1 MNILSIRETLKAG
14 SPHNAERQ
22 LAQIAHEQGD
32 DTLALLVADLTPGEV
47 ASFLEEGDYSKPS
60 EVTQFLTKEQFM
72 EALARFGAKW
82 GKISKSDGR
91 ELLLRLKEDVAT
103 FILPTLLHREDR
115 LFIKAMLEDTLGEDI
130 LVALPLYETG
140 YLEFLREFDSGMAQK
155 GTWQELY
162 AVIQEMEPKTFR
174 SLRKHVYELSD
185 NPSATE
191 DDEEQDE
198 NADLKTEGVKFL
210 RRTLQRLSD
219 QAAKHAETG
228 PEVEESED
236 VFRGI

>member
-14 SPHNAERQ
+14 SASNAERQ
-22 LAQIAHEQGD
+22 LAQIAHDQGD
-32 DTLALLVADLTPGEV
+32 ETLALLVKDLTPGEV
-47 ASFLEEGDYSKPS
+47 ATFLEEGDYSKPS
-60 EVTQFLTKEQFM
+60 EVTQHLTSEQFM

-82 GKISKSDGR
+82 GKISKDDGR

-115 LFIKAMLEDTLGEDI
+115 LFIKAMLDDTLGEDI
-130 LVALPLYETG
+130 IVALPLYETG
-140 YLEFLREFDSGMAQK
+140 YLEFLREFDSNMAQK

-162 AVIQEMEPKTFR
+162 AIIQEMEPKTFR
-174 SLRKHVYELSD
+174 ALRKHVYELSD
-185 NPSATE
+185 NPSAQD
-191 DDEEQDE
+191 DDEEADE
-198 NADLKTEGVKFL
+198 EADLKTEGVKFL

-219 QAAKHAETG
+219 QAAKHAETS
-228 PEVEESED
+228 PEAEAEED

>member
-1 MNILSIRETLKAG
+1 MNILTIRETLKAG
-14 SPHNAERQ
+14 SAHNAERQ
-22 LAQIAHEQGD
+22 LAKIAHEQGD

-60 EVTQFLTKEQFM
+60 EVTQFLTTEQFM

-82 GKISKSDGR
+82 GKISKNDGR

-115 LFIKAMLEDTLGEDI
+115 LFIKAMLDDTLGEDI
-130 LVALPLYETG
+130 IVALPLYETG
-140 YLEFLREFDSGMAQK
+140 YLELLRDFDSGMAQK

-162 AVIQEMEPKTFR
+162 AIIQEMNPKIFK

-185 NPSATE
+185 HQADE
-191 DDEEQDE
+191 DEELDE
-198 NADLKTEGVKFL
+198 NADAKTEGIKFL

-219 QAAKHAETG
+219 QAAKHAEASSDT
-228 PEVEESED
+228 EAEED

>member
-1 MNILSIRETLKAG
+1 MNILTIRETLKAG

-22 LAQIAHEQGD
+22 LAQIAHDQGD
-32 DTLALLVADLTPGEV
+32 ETVALLVADLTPGEV

-72 EALARFGAKW
+72 EALARFGARW
-82 GKISKSDGR
+82 GKISKNDGR

-115 LFIKAMLEDTLGEDI
+115 LFIKAMLDDTLGEDI
-130 LVALPLYETG
+130 IVALPLYETN
-140 YLEFLREFDSGMAQK
+140 YLEFLREFDSSMAQK

-185 NPSATE
+185 NPSASE

-219 QAAKHAETG
+219 QAAKHAETNQ
-228 PEVEESED
+228 EVEESED

>member
-1 MNILSIRETLKAG
+1 MNILTVRETLKAG

-22 LAQIAHEQGD
+22 LAQIAHDQGD
-32 DTLALLVADLTPGEV
+32 DTLALIVADLTPGEV

-60 EVTQFLTKEQFM
+60 EITPFLTTEQFM

-103 FILPTLLHREDR
+103 FILPTLLHREDH

-130 LVALPLYETG
+130 IVMLPLYETG
-140 YLEFLREFDSGMAQK
+140 YLEFLREFESGMVQK

-162 AVIQEMEPKTFR
+162 AVIQEMDPKTFKA
-174 SLRKHVYELSD
+174 LRKHVYELSD
-185 NPSATE
+185 NPST
-191 DDEEQDE
+191 DDEDE
-198 NADLKTEGVKFL
+198 DEEKEDLKTEGVKFL

-219 QAAKHAETG
+219 QAAKHAEQG
-228 PEVEESED
+228 AEEQESED

>member
-1 MNILSIRETLKAG
+1 MNILTVRETLKAG
-14 SPHNAERQ
+14 SPHHAERQ
-22 LAQIAHEQGD
+22 LAQIAHDQGD
-32 DTLALLVADLTPGEV
+32 AAIALLVADLTPGEV

-60 EVTQFLTKEQFM
+60 EVTQFLTQEQFM
-72 EALARFGAKW
+72 EALARFGARW

-91 ELLLRLKEDVAT
+91 ELLLRLKEEVAA

-115 LFIKAMLEDTLGEDI
+115 DFVKAMLEDTLGEDI
-130 LVALPLYETG
+130 IVALPLYETG

-162 AVIQEMEPKTFR
+162 AVIQEMEPKTFKA
-174 SLRKHVYELSD
+174 LRKHVYELSD
-185 NPSATE
+185 DVSKE
-191 DDEEQDE
+191 DEDQDEEEDK
-198 NADLKTEGVKFL
+198 NLHTEGVKFL

-219 QAAKHAETG
+219 QAAKHAEMGAGT
-228 PEVEESED
+228 EAEED

>member
-1 MNILSIRETLKAG
+1 MNILTIRETLKAG

-22 LAQIAHEQGD
+22 LAQIAHDQGD
-32 DTLALLVADLTPGEV
+32 ETVALLVADLTPGEV

-60 EVTQFLTKEQFM
+60 EVTQFLTQEQFM
-72 EALARFGAKW
+72 EALARFGARW

-115 LFIKAMLEDTLGEDI
+115 LFIRAMLDDTLGEDI
-130 LVALPLYETG
+130 IVALPLYETG
-140 YLEFLREFDSGMAQK
+140 YLEFLREFDASMAQK

-162 AVIQEMEPKTFR
+162 AIIQEMEPKTFS

-185 NPSATE
+185 HPSADD

-198 NADLKTEGVKFL
+198 NANLKTEGVKFL

-219 QAAKHAETG
+219 QATKHAETS
-228 PEVEESED
+228 PESEETED

>member
-1 MNILSIRETLKAG
+1 MNILTIRETLKAG

-22 LAQIAHEQGD
+22 LAQIAHDQGD

-60 EVTQFLTKEQFM
+60 EVTQFLTQEQFM

-82 GKISKSDGR
+82 GKISKNDGR

-115 LFIKAMLEDTLGEDI
+115 VFIQAMLDDTLGEDI
-130 LVALPLYETG
+130 IVALPLYETG

-162 AVIQEMEPKTFR
+162 AIIQEMEPKTFA

-185 NPSATE
+185 DARDE
-191 DDEEQDE
+191 DDEDDE
-198 NADLKTEGVKFL
+198 VDRISEGVKFL

-219 QAAKHAETG
+219 QAAKHAEKG
-228 PEVEESED
+228 GDVDEAED

>member
-1 MNILSIRETLKAG
+1 MNILTIRETLKAG
-14 SPHNAERQ
+14 SAHNAERQ
-22 LAQIAHEQGD
+22 LAKIANDQGD
-32 DTLALLVADLTPGEV
+32 ETLALLVADLTPGEV

-60 EVTQFLTKEQFM
+60 EVTQFLTVEQFM

-82 GKISKSDGR
+82 GKISKNDGR

-115 LFIKAMLEDTLGEDI
+115 LFIKAMLDDTLGEDI
-130 LVALPLYETG
+130 IVALPLYETG
-140 YLEFLREFDSGMAQK
+140 YLELLRDFDSGMAQK

-162 AVIQEMEPKTFR
+162 AVIQEMDPKIFK

-185 NPSATE
+185 HQADE
-191 DDEEQDE
+191 DEEVDD
-198 NADLKTEGVKFL
+198 NADAKTEGVKFL

-219 QAAKHAETG
+219 QATKHAEAS
-228 PEVEESED
+228 PETEESED